1 MTLVPYSG
9 IIPASSPIKGIKHMK
24 VIFTGRRGTFNTASA
39 IVIWAIT
46 RTHTILLIKIAQNA
60 GKSLEEIVQDEVIK
74 LCNMMEENLNN
85 QIEVHIGAEEAADIR
100 DILEPYLEN
109 FVLLSMNSEE
119 RRMQWEKEDAVTM
132 LRHVLI
138 EQQPFTLELGESF
151 ETLAQAHEIL
161 VDGLTQ
167 ALIANIG
174 EEEANTIIS
183 DLRLQLHNNSG
194 NED

>member
-1 MTLVPYSG
+1 
-9 IIPASSPIKGIKHMK
+9 MK